1 MSKNQIHYDISNI
14 EKENAHFNIIYG
26 EKSNGKSYQVKHKVI
41 RKYLNLGRRFILLR
55 RWAEDLRN
63 DWIESYFSDVD
74 VSGLTNGKYNT
85 ISVYR
90 KAIYLS
96 NYDEEKSKILRGEKI
111 GYAIAL
117 STEQHYSGASY
128 LDVDDIIFEEFME
141 RGGVYI
147 RNESSRLIT
156 FYSTVDRKR
165 GTTQVWLVGNTI
177 SRICPYIEDWG
188 LQHIMRNQKQGT
200 IETLIIKNE
209 ENDVKIA
216 VEYCRASGGKTM
228 AIGTA
233 KGMIDK
239 GAWQSFPQPHLPKSK
254 SEYRIIYRVGFFY
267 KSFKFI
273 GELLRDNNDLCWFI
287 YPYYKEFNTNM
298 LVFSDIIKPSRL
310 WQKDIYNI
318 TIKNDKLQKILY
330 TFRESQIFYS
340 TDLDGTDFKSAIDF
354 PIRK

>member
-1 MSKNQIHYDISNI
+1 MKAEKQIKYS
-14 EKENAHFNIIYG
+14 
-26 EKSNGKSYQVKHKVI
+26 SLTP
-41 RKYLNLGRRFILLR
+41 YLNLICDCLIENRNSHICVLFKEGIL
-55 RWAEDLRN
+55 WD
-63 DWIESYFSDVD
+63 YSDE
-74 VSGLTNGKYNT
+74 
-85 ISVYR
+85 
-90 KAIYLS
+90 YL
-96 NYDEEKSKILRGEKI
+96 KR
-111 GYAIAL
+111 
-117 STEQHYSGASY
+117 SY
-128 LDVDDIIFEEFME
+128 LTYESKDRIPKFANFYKNYLKFFCKPTFTDFDSNEIMQQFNEKKAEIYYNQNFKGKME
-141 RGGVYI
+141 DKLNMGI
-147 RNESSRLIT
+147 DNERNES
-156 FYSTVDRKR
+156 
-165 GTTQVWLVGNTI
+165 N
-177 SRICPYIEDWG
+177 
-188 LQHIMRNQKQGT
+188 
-200 IETLIIKNE
+200 NE

-254 SEYRIIYRVGFFY
+254 SDYKIIYRVGFFY

-287 YPYYKEFNTNM
+287 YPYYKEFNNNM
-298 LVFSDIIKPSRL
+298 LVFSDIIKPSRY

-354 PIRK
+354 PIRR